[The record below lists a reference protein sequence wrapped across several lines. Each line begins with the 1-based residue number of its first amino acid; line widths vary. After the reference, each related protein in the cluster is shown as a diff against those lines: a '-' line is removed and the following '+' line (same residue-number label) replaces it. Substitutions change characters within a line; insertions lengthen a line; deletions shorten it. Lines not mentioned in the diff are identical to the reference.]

1 MRRKSWFKS
10 SIVGLSGLA
19 LVAGCAG
26 APAETGTT
34 SDAGGSEGISAPVE
48 ITFQAWAPGSEE
60 ATAAFNAAQD
70 EIVVTFEQI
79 PGGGSGGYEII
90 RAGAKAGE
98 AGDVVQVE
106 FEVVPS
112 FVVSDVIID
121 ISEFLPAE
129 AQSKYA
135 PFAWSQVALG
145 GGVFGAPLDMGP
157 LGMMYRSDLFEE
169 LGLSV
174 PTTWDE
180 FRSVAAEVKAA
191 GSSIYLGNY
200 DPSWAA
206 MFAGLSWQ
214 AGAQW
219 FTAEE
224 DGWTVNIDSPETI
237 KVAEYW
243 QGLVNDDLISREG
256 LFSPPLAQLYQN
268 GDLLTNIG
276 AVWESALLQGNV
288 PDQAGKWTAA
298 PLPQWGAGESLS
310 GNWGGSS
317 WAVSASSTNPE
328 AAAKFAYWLTTNE
341 EAIDI
346 YIRDA
351 GIFPAS
357 LDGQQLPAITTP
369 SDFFGGQAHL
379 SVFAEISEG
388 VNTEFEWGPNML
400 SSNPIIQARLVEAFD
415 NNTSVA
421 EALRLVNE
429 EVKADLIAQGFTVR

>member
-1 MRRKSWFKS
+1 MKGNSWVKS
-10 SIVGLSGLA
+10 SVVGLSALA

-26 APAETGTT
+26 SPAETGTT
-34 SDAGGSEGISAPVE
+34 TDTGGSGESSAPVE
-48 ITFQAWAPGSEE
+48 ITYWAWAPGSEE
-60 ATAAFNAAQD
+60 APAAFNASQD

-79 PGGGSGGYEII
+79 PGGGSGGYEKI
-90 RAGAKAGE
+90 RAAVEAGE

-106 FEVVPS
+106 FEVLPS
-112 FVVSDVIID
+112 FVVSGTVMD
-121 ISEFLPAE
+121 ISDLLPGDSE
-129 AQSKYA
+129 SKYA
-135 PFAWSQVALG
+135 PFAWSQVAFG
-145 GGVFGAPLDMGP
+145 GGVFGAPMDMGP

-169 LGLSV
+169 LGLTV

-180 FRSVAAEVKAA
+180 FRSVAAQAKAA

-219 FTAEE
+219 FTTEE
-224 DGWTVNIDSPETI
+224 DAWVVNIDSPETI
-237 KVAEYW
+237 QVAEYW
-243 QGLVNDDLISREG
+243 QGLINDGLISREA

-268 GDLLTNIG
+268 GDLLTNI
-276 AVWESALLQGNV
+276 APVWESSLLQGNV
-288 PDQAGKWTAA
+288 PDQSGKWTAA
-298 PLPQWGAGESLS
+298 PLPQWQAGESLS

-317 WAVSASSTNPE
+317 KAVSASSSNPE

-341 EAIDI
+341 ESIDI
-346 YIRDA
+346 YINNS

-357 LDGQQLPAITTP
+357 VEGQALPAITAP

-388 VNTEFEWGPNML
+388 VSTSWQWGPNML

-421 EALRLVNE
+421 EALRLANE
-429 EVKADLIAQGFTVR
+429 EVKADLQAQGISVR